1 MGLRPAV
8 FYLGE
13 GLVTRAGLDDL
24 LLTQP
29 SHSGTPYDPVD
40 LLEYW
45 SRGYGLVEL
54 RGDSDGVE
62 YRLFRGD
69 YNPSR
74 LMLERLEAGE
84 WEPPAEVPRELII
97 SSLERQA
104 EVETGTIE
112 LWAREDDSMIWKV
125 ITERDGLDGNTS
137 VSFRSFVPRKTY
149 DVLEYSRYNEP
160 VEIKPP
166 I

>member
-1 MGLRPAV
+1 M
-8 FYLGE
+8 
-13 GLVTRAGLDDL
+13 
-24 LLTQP
+24 
-29 SHSGTPYDPVD
+29 
-40 LLEYW
+40 
-45 SRGYGLVEL
+45 EL

-74 LMLERLEAGE
+74 LMLERLKAVE
-84 WEPPAEVPRELII
+84 WELPAEVPRELII

-104 EVETGTIE
+104 EVETGTIV
-112 LWAREDDSMIWKV
+112 LWAREDDSTTWNV
-125 ITERDGLDGNTS
+125 SLETERLDADNPEY
-137 VSFRSFVPRKTY
+137 RDSFVPRKTTSI
-149 DVLEYSRYNEP
+149 LEYSRYNEP

>member
-1 MGLRPAV
+1 M
-8 FYLGE
+8 
-13 GLVTRAGLDDL
+13 
-24 LLTQP
+24 
-29 SHSGTPYDPVD
+29 
-40 LLEYW
+40 
-45 SRGYGLVEL
+45 EL

-69 YNPSR
+69 YNPSKR
-74 LMLERLEAGE
+74 MLERLKAGE

>member
-1 MGLRPAV
+1 MGLTPAV

-45 SRGYGLVEL
+45 SRSYGLVEL

-104 EVETGTIE
+104 EVEDRYDRAMG
-112 LWAREDDSMIWKV
+112 A
-125 ITERDGLDGNTS
+125 
-137 VSFRSFVPRKTY
+137 RKTTA
-149 DVLEYSRYNEP
+149 
-160 VEIKPP
+160 
-166 I
+166 